1 MVGGGGR
8 GRGAEARG
16 SQLRPPAEMG
26 SCDRRKNK
34 RHPWAH
40 GSASRGSAG
49 SADLHRAEP
58 ALACSWLQ
66 LGI

>member
-1 MVGGGGR
+1 MVGAGGR
-8 GRGAEARG
+8 GRRKAEARG
-16 SQLRPPAEMG
+16 SQLRLPPETG
-26 SCDRRKNK
+26 SCDRKKNK
-34 RHPWAH
+34 RHLWAH

-58 ALACSWLQ
+58 AHSWLL